1 MNRNNMPLVLMLTA
15 GAVTYAITY
24 LRGYPLQEQLLILLL
39 VLAVFYFLGNVM
51 KWTLNHFENE
61 NEKARQAQEA
71 QEKEESSEDVEEVLP
86 PS

>member
-15 GAVTYAITY
+15 GAVTYAVTY
-24 LRGYPLQEQLLILLL
+24 MRGYPLQEQLLILFL

-51 KWTLNHFENE
+51 KWTLDRFDRQ
-61 NEKARQAQEA
+61 NEKLR
-71 QEKEESSEDVEEVLP
+71 QEKEAQAQKESSEGAGEAE